1 MVKISIIIPIFNNE
15 EYLEQC
21 IESVQRQT
29 VKELEIICVDD
40 GSKDQSAELIRRLR
54 QEDARIILHQQ
65 ENRGAAAARNVGI
78 QLAGGEYIAFL
89 DADDYYRQEDALRQM
104 IDCCEKNQVKACG
117 SVMYLLQ
124 GEEKPAP
131 SAKLVKKMAAQLEK
145 IVDGRYGLPL

>member
-1 MVKISIIIPIFNNE
+1 MERFCGERLENNIMLESGAERTMVKISIIIPIFNNE

-65 ENRGAAAARNVGI
+65 ENRRA
-78 QLAGGEYIAFL
+78 
-89 DADDYYRQEDALRQM
+89 ALRGMSEFSWQEANISLFWM
-104 IDCCEKNQVKACG
+104 PMTIIG
-117 SVMYLLQ
+117 R
-124 GEEKPAP
+124 
-131 SAKLVKKMAAQLEK
+131 KMH
-145 IVDGRYGLPL
+145 YGK